1 MATLQKIG
9 EGGPGEYFNLVGV
22 VDHVLATRAINWL
35 AILFLPIAAI
45 AFDLAG
51 KVFGNMFYPTQ
62 TQIHIEIEAR
72 EVAQKRKAENGAEAR
87 AEATAQNGV
96 SAV

>member
-1 MATLQKIG
+1 M
-9 EGGPGEYFNLVGV
+9 

-72 EVAQKRKAENGAEAR
+72 EVAQKRKTENGTEAR
-87 AEATAQNGV
+87 VEATAQNGV